1 MSLKRNT
8 FAEAKPLTNLLD
20 AVQRLPV
27 LKSLWP
33 TFDSRYEAQLQ
44 VLELVADP
52 AMTLQERAVLPLHV
66 SSDERLVLN
75 CQANYGCLKLVI
87 TTLSWL

>member
-20 AVQRLPV
+20 AVQRL
-27 LKSLWP
+27 
-33 TFDSRYEAQLQ
+33 REA
-44 VLELVADP
+44 
-52 AMTLQERAVLPLHV
+52 

-75 CQANYGCLKLVI
+75 YRANYGCLKLVM
-87 TTLSWL
+87 TALS